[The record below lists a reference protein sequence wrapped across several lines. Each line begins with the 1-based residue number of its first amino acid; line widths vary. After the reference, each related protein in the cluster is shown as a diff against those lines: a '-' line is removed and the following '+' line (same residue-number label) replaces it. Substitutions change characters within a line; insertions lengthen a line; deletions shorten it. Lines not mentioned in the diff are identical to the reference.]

1 MTLDEL
7 IALKKQSARPITVTH
22 CGSTSKCNQRFEEAK
37 LKDTIANKKV
47 FSIGC
52 NTKSDDELAA
62 MGTAIDK
69 VGLDVLHLW
78 KIDESDEVLILDITD
93 DGRHYIGESAA
104 RELEYARR
112 TGKRIRFY
120 SQEN

>member
-1 MTLDEL
+1 MNIDEL
-7 IALKKQSARPITVTH
+7 IALKEQTVKPITVTH
-22 CGSTSKCNQRFEEAK
+22 CGSSSKCKQRFEEAK
-37 LKDTIANKKV
+37 LRDTIANKMV
-47 FSIGC
+47 LSIGC

-62 MGTAIDK
+62 MGTVIDK

-93 DGRHYIGESAA
+93 DGKYYIGESAA

-120 SQEN
+120 SQE